1 MKKKLSCLII
11 ALAMLAGMSGC
22 SDGSAG
28 TDTSSSAKYN
38 MTLTLWLPTSE
49 NTTDAA
55 ITKVENAINKIT
67 KKNYKTAVEIHAI
80 EDDKYEETIKQKTL
94 EVEKSEKENAA
105 AEAER
110 KKAEREARR
119 RGETVSRAETE
130 TTDVESAVVVTDENG
145 DSVVEEVYPSVKTNQ
160 IDVFCIRGYDDFVYY
175 TDNGYVLPV
184 DETLTTSSKLLRSY
198 IYPTF
203 LEAGQRGGS
212 TYAIPNSHVIG
223 EYTYL
228 LINKK
233 LCDSLYYDPSMFNSL
248 TDCQQFI
255 EDVGAT
261 SSVTPLVSETTLPGL
276 KHWGSDS
283 SPKFSVLGTI
293 VSDEV
298 DVSTRLNIR
307 NVFGLKKYTESLT
320 MLKELREKG
329 YLSTDV
335 DGATSFGVAVMNST
349 AKDIKKYEN
358 DYYIKVLQKPRAESE
373 DMYQSMFAV
382 SAYTLDM
389 SRSMELITLINT
401 DSTIRTLLQYGVE
414 GTHWEKDKDANGEET
429 IKIISD
435 EYQMDLIN
443 TGNVFITYPG
453 EGLPMSYWDDG
464 RQQNIDSLASP
475 FLGFSV
481 DKNDEENAK
490 YFENLKELDEYSAT
504 IFARVDAMTA
514 AEFTESL
521 SALKDEVAASKA
533 YNDNLDSND
542 FDSLISRYSSF
553 YDETYG
559 QN

>member
-49 NTTDAA
+49 KTTDAA
-55 ITKVENAINKIT
+55 IAKVENAINKIT
-67 KKNYKTAVEIHAI
+67 KKNYKTAVEIHAV
-80 EDDKYEETIKQKTL
+80 DDDEYEETIKKRTL
-94 EVEKSEKENAA
+94 EVEKAEKENAA

-110 KKAEREARR
+110 KKAEREAKK
-119 RGETVSRAETE
+119 RGETVTTAETE
-130 TTDVESAVVVTDENG
+130 TTAAESEVLVTDEDGNT
-145 DSVVEEVYPSVKTNQ
+145 VKEEVYPSVKANQ

-175 TDNGYVLPV
+175 CDNGYVLPV

-203 LEAGQRGGS
+203 LEAGKRNGS

-228 LINKK
+228 LINKQ
-233 LCDSLYYDPSMFNSL
+233 LCDSLYYDPSMFNSI
-248 TDCQQFI
+248 TDCKQFI

-276 KHWGSDS
+276 KYWGTDT

-298 DVSTRLNIR
+298 DLSTRLNIR
-307 NVFGLKKYTESLT
+307 NVFGLKKYTDTLT
-320 MLKELREKG
+320 MMKEIREKG

-335 DGATSFGVAVMNST
+335 NGTSAFGVGVISST
-349 AKDIKKYEN
+349 AKDIRKYEN
-358 DYYIKVLQKPRAESE
+358 DYYIKVLQKPRAEDA

-389 SRSMELITLINT
+389 SRSMELITAINT
-401 DSTIRTLLQYGVE
+401 DSAIRTILQYGVE
-414 GTHWEKDKDANGEET
+414 GTHWEKVKDANGEDT

-435 EYQMDLIN
+435 EYQMELIN
-443 TGNVFITYPG
+443 TGNVFATYPG

-475 FLGFSV
+475 FLGFTV
-481 DKNDEENAK
+481 DKNDEKNEK
-490 YFENLKELDEYSAT
+490 YFENLKLLDEYSAT
-504 IFARVDAMTA
+504 IYARVDAMTA
-514 AEFTESL
+514 AEFTE
-521 SALKDEVAASKA
+521 ALPNLKEEINASKA
-533 YNDNLDSND
+533 YNNNLDSDN
-542 FDSLISRYSSF
+542 FDSLISRYFSY
-553 YDETYG
+553 YDEHYL
-559 QN
+559 NK